1 MDLDSTLLGLNAG
14 KKRII
19 GNYYKEGFEIDL
31 NGEHLEQ
38 LLR

>member
-1 MDLDSTLLGLNAG
+1 MDLDSTLRGLNAG

-19 GNYYKEGFEIDL
+19 GNCYKEDLEIDL
-31 NGEHLEQ
+31 NEEHLEQ